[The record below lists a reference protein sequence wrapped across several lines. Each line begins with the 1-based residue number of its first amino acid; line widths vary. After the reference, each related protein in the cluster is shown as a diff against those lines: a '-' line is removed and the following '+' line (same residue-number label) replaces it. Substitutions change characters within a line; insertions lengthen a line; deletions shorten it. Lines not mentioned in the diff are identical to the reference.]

1 MSNAQAERAINQLY
15 ESDTVRSELRDE
27 EASLLLR
34 WGESRLAELADQNLP
49 DDSFDDLSAKLRSL
63 LVAVNYCV
71 GKRKTMPSQHL
82 SMMAEIISTAEAAG
96 YKLLPEGETGFL
108 KHQAVL
114 SNDEAIAELL
124 GLLKPVA
131 VPQARTLPQVEAQA
145 VELEASAAPIAE
157 ADLPLPDF
165 HVPVVSDHPPI
176 VEPVIAGLVPTDTPA
191 AAEPPP
197 ESSFVA
203 DLPNTPTAEPGAVI
217 TASLSSAVP
226 NVTVPAQSTDQSD
239 MTDQT
244 SEVIV
249 PPPDVETSDL
259 ATPPQPEYQPATTE
273 QPSAVPAEP
282 SEVIVPPPDADTSD
296 PTAPPQPEDLPEFPM
311 QPPQEN

>member
-49 DDSFDDLSAKLRSL
+49 DDIFDDLSSKLRSL

-124 GLLKPVA
+124 GLLKPAA

-145 VELEASAAPIAE
+145 VELEASAAPEAE

-176 VEPVIAGLVPTDTPA
+176 VEPVVAGLVPTDTPA

-197 ESSFVA
+197 ESSFAA
-203 DLPNTPTAEPGAVI
+203 DVPNTPTAEPGAVI

-226 NVTVPAQSTDQSD
+226 NVTVPAQT
-239 MTDQT
+239 
-244 SEVIV
+244 EN
-249 PPPDVETSDL
+249 
-259 ATPPQPEYQPATTE
+259 QPATTE
-273 QPSAVPAEP
+273 QPDTVAAKPAE
-282 SEVIVPPPDADTSD
+282 VIISPPDADTAD
-296 PTAPPQPEDLPEFPM
+296 PNAPPQPEDLPEFPM

>member
-34 WGESRLAELADQNLP
+34 WGESRLAELADKNLP
-49 DDSFDDLSAKLRSL
+49 DDIFDELSSKLRSL
-63 LVAVNYCV
+63 LVAINYCV

-114 SNDEAIAELL
+114 SNDEAIGELL
-124 GLLKPVA
+124 GLLKPTDN
-131 VPQARTLPQVEAQA
+131 PQARTLPHIAAQMVEA
-145 VELEASAAPIAE
+145 ESPAAPVPE
-157 ADLPLPDF
+157 ADLPLPEF
-165 HVPVVSDHPPI
+165 HVPVVSNHPPI
-176 VEPVIAGLVPTDTPA
+176 VEPIIEGLVPPNTPEEA
-191 AAEPPP
+191 QQPL
-197 ESSFVA
+197 ESSFA
-203 DLPNTPTAEPGAVI
+203 TTAPNTPTAEPGAVI

-226 NVTVPAQSTDQSD
+226 NVTA
-239 MTDQT
+239 
-244 SEVIV
+244 
-249 PPPDVETSDL
+249 
-259 ATPPQPEYQPATTE
+259 PPQPENLPDTTE
-273 QPSAVPAEP
+273 QPSAVAAEP
-282 SEVIVPPPDADTSD
+282 SEVIVPPIDPVIPD